1 MNERLQHAEYF
12 SEINQKNVL
21 SYSKK
26 GEQILNM
33 YRSMVDADV
42 NMTDQELLQ
51 DLFTDIFHRYGS
63 TLELPTMFGY
73 SKSVYHDELKL
84 AEGGTD

>member
-1 MNERLQHAEYF
+1 
-12 SEINQKNVL
+12 
-21 SYSKK
+21 
-26 GEQILNM
+26 
-33 YRSMVDADV
+33 MVDADV

-73 SKSVYHDELKL
+73 SKAVYHDELKL